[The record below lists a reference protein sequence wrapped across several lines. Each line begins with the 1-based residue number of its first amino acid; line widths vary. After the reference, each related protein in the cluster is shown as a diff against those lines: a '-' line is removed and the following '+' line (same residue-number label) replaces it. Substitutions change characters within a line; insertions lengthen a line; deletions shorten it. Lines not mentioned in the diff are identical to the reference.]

1 MIKCRIAVRRYS
13 NAKDKICDDE
23 IIIERNCDRRRR
35 RKKKVRIVYLGGC
48 RSTFERFVHVA
59 RDSVVAMIRL
69 STAVMNASRCCNL
82 SFVARNLHVA
92 FDHLAL
98 HWFLWIFFQPLVR
111 LSLSSNNQRSKS
123 RRGSVKL
130 SYRKRERYCVLT
142 FKRRSSKSIRD
153 LISFKIGGTGLD
165 TFPSILIVDYL
176 SNDFTSSLWSRGEIE
191 SSCRRSKLR
200 KWKLIFVIFRWNY
213 K

>member
-1 MIKCRIAVRRYS
+1 MIKCRIAVRKYS

-82 SFVARNLHVA
+82 SFVARNLHDGWISTLPSITSLFTDFSEFSSNLS
-92 FDHLAL
+92 FD
-98 HWFLWIFFQPLVR
+98 
-111 LSLSSNNQRSKS
+111 SLSRRIINDQRVVVARLNWVTEK
-123 RRGSVKL
+123 
-130 SYRKRERYCVLT
+130 ERDIAFL
-142 FKRRSSKSIRD
+142 R
-153 LISFKIGGTGLD
+153 
-165 TFPSILIVDYL
+165 
-176 SNDFTSSLWSRGEIE
+176 SNDV
-191 SSCRRSKLR
+191 LR
-200 KWKLIFVIFRWNY
+200 NRFVI
-213 K
+213 